1 MGRFATSLSKDVW
14 VRFSLFPHN
23 MLQYHISEIRYRLM
37 YYTVSFLLSATIL
50 WQFKYS
56 LLFILCPI
64 NLMFTELYEA
74 FSCFLWLSVC
84 SSFIINL
91 PLLAYSIVHFII
103 PGLYKHESKELIYLS
118 KLFISLF
125 MSLLA
130 VYMVYL
136 LPFLVSFF
144 TGFMS
149 ENLTCSIKL
158 LDFSEFLLVII
169 YLSLFTLG
177 LGLVSVLSTL
187 ENYRKMI
194 YMLLIIVV
202 ALLTP
207 PDVFSLLFVS
217 IPSILFMEVL
227 FFFSQL
233 LRPDQK

>member
-1 MGRFATSLSKDVW
+1 
-14 VRFSLFPHN
+14 
-23 MLQYHISEIRYRLM
+23 
-37 YYTVSFLLSATIL
+37 
-50 WQFKYS
+50 
-56 LLFILCPI
+56 
-64 NLMFTELYEA
+64 
-74 FSCFLWLSVC
+74 
-84 SSFIINL
+84 
-91 PLLAYSIVHFII
+91 
-103 PGLYKHESKELIYLS
+103 
-118 KLFISLF
+118 

-233 LRPDQK
+233 LRPD